1 MDDILEYE
9 NLVWSIVAKYGGYFD
24 KDDLY
29 QVGMMGLISAY
40 QHFDKE
46 KGVKFSTYAYQYIFG
61 EVYKYVQESRTIRV
75 GRDMQKLN
83 RAIERGRDVLRQT
96 LMREPTDFELS
107 TFLEIDEEKLIEAK
121 ASGEMVK
128 SLDSMT
134 NDDMNLYSYLG
145 CEEKQLTSEVL
156 DLKTELASLNDE
168 DRKLIYSRYFMD
180 LTQREV
186 SEDLGI
192 SQVQVSRKESKVL
205 NKLKT
210 RL

>member
-9 NLVWSIVAKYGGYFD
+9 NLVWSIVMKYGGYFD

-40 QHFDKE
+40 QHFDKT

-61 EVYKYVQESRTIRV
+61 EVHKYVSESRVVRV
-75 GRDMQKLN
+75 SRDMQKLN
-83 RAIERGRDVLRQT
+83 RSIEQGRDVLRQT
-96 LMREPTDFELS
+96 LMREPSDFELS
-107 TFLEIDEEKLIEAK
+107 TFLEIDEKTLIEAK
-121 ASGEMVK
+121 ASGEMIK

-134 NDDMNLYSYLG
+134 NDDINLYDHLG
-145 CEEKQLTSEVL
+145 CEEKQLTSEIL
-156 DLKTELASLNDE
+156 DLKTELASLDTDE
-168 DRKLIYSRYFMD
+168 QRLIYSRYFMD
-180 LTQREV
+180 LTQQEV
-186 SEDLGI
+186 SRDLGI
-192 SQVQVSRKESKVL
+192 SQVQVSRKESKTL

>member
-40 QHFDKE
+40 QHFDVT

-61 EVYKYVQESRTIRV
+61 EVYKYVQESRV
-75 GRDMQKLN
+75 VKVSRDMTKLN
-83 RAIERGRDVLRQT
+83 RAIEKGRDVLRQT
-96 LMREPTDFELS
+96 LMREPS
-107 TFLEIDEEKLIEAK
+107 EIDEEKLIEAK
-121 ASGEMVK
+121 ASGEMIR

-134 NDDMNLYSYLG
+134 NDDMNLYQQLG
-145 CEEKQLTSEVL
+145 CEEKQLTSEML
-156 DLKTELASLNDE
+156 DLKTELAALDSE
-168 DRKLIYSRYFMD
+168 DQQLIYSRYFMD
-180 LTQREV
+180 LTQQEV
-186 SEDLGI
+186 SHNLGI

>member
-40 QHFDKE
+40 QHFDVT

-61 EVYKYVQESRTIRV
+61 EVYKYVQESRV
-75 GRDMQKLN
+75 VKVSRDMTKLN
-83 RAIERGRDVLRQT
+83 RAIEKGRDVLRQT
-96 LMREPTDFELS
+96 LMREPSDFELS

-121 ASGEMVK
+121 ASGEMIR

-134 NDDMNLYSYLG
+134 NDDMNLYQQLG
-145 CEEKQLTSEVL
+145 CEEKQLTSEML
-156 DLKTELASLNDE
+156 DLKTELAALDSE
-168 DRKLIYSRYFMD
+168 DQQLIYSRYFMD
-180 LTQREV
+180 LTQQEV
-186 SEDLGI
+186 SHDLGI

>member
-29 QVGMMGLISAY
+29 QVGMIGLMNAY
-40 QHFDKE
+40 RNFDASR
-46 KGVKFSTYAYQYIFG
+46 GVKFSTYAYQHIFG
-61 EVYKYVQESRTIRV
+61 EVYKYVEESRVIRV
-75 GRDMQKLN
+75 SRDMQKLN
-83 RAIERGRDVLRQT
+83 RAIERGRDVLRQN
-96 LMREPTDFELS
+96 LMREPSDFELS
-107 TFLEIDEEKLIEAK
+107 VFLEIDEEKLIEAK

-134 NDDMNLYSYLG
+134 NDDMNLYSHLG
-145 CEEKQLTSEVL
+145 CEEKQLAPEVL
-156 DLKTELASLNDE
+156 DLKSELASLDGE
-168 DRKLIYSRYFMD
+168 EQQLIYSRYFVD
-180 LTQREV
+180 LTQQEV
-186 SEDLGI
+186 SHNLGI

>member
-40 QHFDKE
+40 QHFDE
-46 KGVKFSTYAYQYIFG
+46 TKGVKFSTYAYQYIFG

-75 GRDMQKLN
+75 SRDMLKLN
-83 RAIERGRDVLRQT
+83 RAIEKGRDVLRQT
-96 LMREPTDFELS
+96 LMREPSDFELS
-107 TFLEIDEEKLIEAK
+107 TFLEIEEEKLIEAK

-134 NDDMNLYSYLG
+134 NDDMNLYDHLG
-145 CEEKQLTSEVL
+145 CFEKQLTSEVL
-156 DLKTELASLNDE
+156 DLKTELASLDH
-168 DRKLIYSRYFMD
+168 DDQQLIYSRYFMD
-180 LTQREV
+180 LTQQEV
-186 SEDLGI
+186 SRDLGI

>member
-61 EVYKYVQESRTIRV
+61 EVYKYVQES
-75 GRDMQKLN
+75 MQKLN

>member
-61 EVYKYVQESRTIRV
+61 EVYKYVQES
-75 GRDMQKLN
+75 MQKLN

-134 NDDMNLYSYLG
+134 NDDMNLYDHLG